1 MGAATDTGQCLYE
14 DSLKSSNSGK
24 PNVTIINVPRKIIL
38 LTPLDDGSKND
49 GTGEN
54 FQKAMIYGNKY
65 EFAVVLMNGCAPAS
79 GDDYCWAVE
88 YRSPDTSESK
98 MVRKELGNLGSKA
111 KIQIDDPD
119 FCGCELKI
127 KVYLDN
133 PEQGCELVQ
142 FVHNRFRWFDAK
154 RVQTQVQERMREPWR
169 IDQGSSSLCG
179 MAALYYV
186 TIKRS
191 PDRYRKIAHEL
202 HRTGLCKI
210 DDFTIEPSDSM
221 YEIKPKDGDYQHMHM
236 WEADWI
242 VLAGTRSS
250 ESNLGY
256 HGIETGNWDQFT
268 AINWP
273 GMMADLVRKIAGY
286 GSVESVDIGLL
297 HPVAKKLFSYAG
309 EDVSDALAE
318 LRKIDSH
325 KARGHQILL
334 MIDANMIGNQPNYSV
349 GDIKNSHW
357 VVYEGGLLDGKDQVS
372 FKVYTWGFDPE
383 SIRKYD
389 LRGMLG
395 APDPSTVMTPNGIS
409 SSAFE
414 SNYYGYIEAF

>member
-1 MGAATDTGQCLYE
+1 MGAATDAGQCLYE

-24 PNVTIINVPRKIIL
+24 PNVTIINVPRKITL

-49 GTGEN
+49 GSGEN
-54 FQKAMIYGNKY
+54 FQKAMIYGKKY

-79 GDDYCWAVE
+79 GDDYCWAIE
-88 YRSPDTSESK
+88 YHSPDTSESK

-111 KIQIDDPD
+111 KIKIDDPD
-119 FCGCELKI
+119 FCGCELTI
-127 KVYLDN
+127 KAYLDN

-169 IDQGSSSLCG
+169 IDQGYSSLCG

-210 DDFTIEPSDSM
+210 DDFSIEPSDSM
-221 YEIKPKDGDYQHMHM
+221 YEIKPKDSDYQHMNM

-273 GMMADLVRKIAGY
+273 GMMEGLVKKIAGY
-286 GSVESVDIGLL
+286 GNANAVGIGLIGT
-297 HPVAKKLFSYAG
+297 VVKKAFSYSG
-309 EDVSDALAE
+309 EDVSAALAD
-318 LRKIDSH
+318 LKCIDDL
-325 KARGHQILL
+325 KNKGHQILL
-334 MIDANMIGNQPNYSV
+334 MIDAKM
-349 GDIKNSHW
+349 IKNKSGYSIGDLQDSHW
-357 VVYEGGLLDGKDQVS
+357 VVYEGGLLNGKNQVS
-372 FKVYTWGFDPE
+372 FQVYTWGYNPKT
-383 SIRKYD
+383 IRKYNLD
-389 LRGMLG
+389 GVLS
-395 APDPSTVMTPNGIS
+395 DPATTLVRLPSGIDN
-409 SSAFE
+409 SAFE